1 MCNIVYDSIPH
12 IKCFNRFLNTSILKP
27 TDINNLHHSYK
38 HIYFLI
44 YRNIAYTIKIVVFK
58 IINITV

>member
-1 MCNIVYDSIPH
+1 MCNIVYDSILH
-12 IKCFNRFLNTSILKP
+12 IKCFNSFLNTSILKP
-27 TDINNLHHSYK
+27 TDINNLRHSSK

-44 YRNIAYTIKIVVFK
+44 YRSIAYTIKIMFLK